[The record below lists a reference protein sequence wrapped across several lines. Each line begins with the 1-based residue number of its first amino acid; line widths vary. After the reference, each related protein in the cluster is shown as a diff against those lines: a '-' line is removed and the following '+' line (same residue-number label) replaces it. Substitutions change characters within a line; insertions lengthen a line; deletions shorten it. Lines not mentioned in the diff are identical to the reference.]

1 MTCVAQCS
9 LPIPFS
15 TYTAIC
21 SSQYMFVDYGGC
33 HPTLPRRG
41 IQVVFPILLRV
52 CDVLEFFPRV
62 FFFSLWVLTLSFS
75 KAFAR
80 DDHIPDLLSFNPR
93 CQFHDDVCY
102 TTGKIILQD
111 KASCF
116 PSVVLDPPAKDDS
129 IVIDATAAPGNKTS
143 HLSALMAN
151 KGKV

>member
-1 MTCVAQCS
+1 M
-9 LPIPFS
+9 L
-15 TYTAIC
+15 
-21 SSQYMFVDYGGC
+21 VDYGGC
-33 HPTLPRRG
+33 HPTLPRKG

-52 CDVLEFFPRV
+52 CDVLEFFSPSNGL
-62 FFFSLWVLTLSFS
+62 SLSIPS
-75 KAFAR
+75 RKAFAR

-129 IVIDATAAPGNKTS
+129 IVIDATAAPGNKAS